1 MLVGIA
7 WRRVALFKLET
18 CYHVKRTSK
27 MSSAKNINA
36 SVVNLGQNSCNPCFA
51 QSYQLAKFRL
61 QSQYY
66 NRLLLK

>member
-1 MLVGIA
+1 MLVSIA

-18 CYHVKRTSK
+18 CYDVDRTSK

-51 QSYQLAKFRL
+51 
-61 QSQYY
+61 
-66 NRLLLK
+66 